1 MIIQIAQKIINK
13 IANRFREVMYL
24 PILIFKK
31 YFINTLTTILFTSI
45 FARLTEDTMIIPEA
59 ADSPPM

>member
-31 YFINTLTTILFTSI
+31 YFINTLNHN
-45 FARLTEDTMIIPEA
+45 IIYKHICK
-59 ADSPPM
+59 ADRRYYDHP